1 MSPCF
6 NRFTTCRLL
15 KASSR
20 SFSRPFGSHQGGPRT
35 VWERGARRV
44 KDTTNADQTL
54 RDIENS
60 SYVERIRQSHDPT
73 LHLKTLEDELKSTI
87 GQALRKQADKIMYEV
102 ANMEREYESYVKI
115 LQEARRSASPEHGD
129 SPESSERQK
138 IHPCRETRRRLTE
151 LVERYNGHR
160 SRALQARWELI
171 VHRQAAGFL
180 VNNHNVVTQTFPI
193 KSALPE
199 PCWEGDRPENELAS
213 KGSELESRRHDES
226 SARIP
231 DQLDWWQR
239 IGRWR

>member
-1 MSPCF
+1 MSPCL
-6 NRFTTCRLL
+6 NRFTACRFL

-20 SFSRPFGSHQGGPRT
+20 ALTRPFGTHRGPRT
-35 VWERGARRV
+35 AWERGARRV
-44 KDTTNADQTL
+44 KDTTNAD
-54 RDIENS
+54 S
-60 SYVERIRQSHDPT
+60 SLGEVVHLPYVERIRESHDPT

-115 LQEARRSASPEHGD
+115 LQDARCSASSDHDYSPD
-129 SPESSERQK
+129 SPESPRS
-138 IHPCRETRRRLTE
+138 HPSQDTRRRLDE
-151 LVERYNGHR
+151 VVERYNGHR

-193 KSALPE
+193 KSALRQ
-199 PCWEGDRPENELAS
+199 PCWEADSPGNELALD
-213 KGSELESRRHDES
+213 GVEQESRRLDES
-226 SARIP
+226 AARIP